1 MAYGERIR
9 AGSKHA
15 YEVIMEYAYLTTIG
29 QDSHRFLEEKFDAST
44 NSIML
49 GGVKIPFDRAFLANS
64 DGDVILH
71 AVTNAISGI
80 TGVNILGGAA
90 DKICLEQGIKD
101 SRVYLEEGMKYLGAR
116 KIAHVSMTIECLRP
130 KLKEHIP
137 SIKESVASLLNISP
151 SHVGIT
157 ATTGEGL
164 TGFGKGEGIQVF
176 VVMTFK
182 VPADED

>member
-1 MAYGERIR
+1 M
-9 AGSKHA
+9 
-15 YEVIMEYAYLTTIG
+15 MEYAYISTIG
-29 QDSHRFLEEKFDAST
+29 QDSHRFLEETYDPSV
-44 NSIML
+44 NGIML
-49 GGVKIPFDRAFLANS
+49 GGVKIPFDRQFQANS

-71 AVTNAISGI
+71 AVTNAVSGI

-90 DKICLEQGIKD
+90 DKICLEKGIKD
-101 SRVYLEEGMKYLGAR
+101 SRVYLEEGLKYLGNR
-116 KIAHVSMTIECLRP
+116 SVVHVSMTIECLRP

-137 SIKESVASLLNISP
+137 AIKESVASLLGISA

-164 TGFGKGEGIQVF
+164 TGFGRGEGIQVF
-176 VVMTFK
+176 VIMTFK

>member
-1 MAYGERIR
+1 M
-9 AGSKHA
+9 
-15 YEVIMEYAYLTTIG
+15 MEYAYISTIG
-29 QDSHRFLEEKFDAST
+29 QDSHRFLEETYDPSV
-44 NSIML
+44 NGIML
-49 GGVKIPFDRAFLANS
+49 GGVKIPFDRQFQANS

-71 AVTNAISGI
+71 AITNAVSGY

-101 SRVYLEEGMKYLGAR
+101 SRVYLEEALKYMGDV
-116 KIAHVSMTIECLRP
+116 KIVHVSMTVECLRP

-137 SIKESVASLLNISP
+137 SIKESVASLLGISA

-176 VVMTFK
+176 VIMTFK

>member
-1 MAYGERIR
+1 
-9 AGSKHA
+9 
-15 YEVIMEYAYLTTIG
+15 MEYAYISTIG
-29 QDSHRFLEEKFDAST
+29 QDSHRFVEETFDPSV
-44 NSIML
+44 NGIML
-49 GGVKIPFDRAFLANS
+49 GGYKVPFDRQFQANS

-71 AVTNAISGI
+71 AITNAISGL

-101 SRVYLEEGMKYLGAR
+101 SRVYLEEGMKYLGDASI
-116 KIAHVSMTIECLRP
+116 KHVSMTIECLRP

-137 SIKESVASLLNISP
+137 AIKESVASLLGISA

-164 TGFGKGEGIQVF
+164 TGFGRGEGIQVF
-176 VVMTFK
+176 VIMTFK
-182 VPADED
+182 VPED

>member
-1 MAYGERIR
+1 
-9 AGSKHA
+9 
-15 YEVIMEYAYLTTIG
+15 MEYAYISTIG
-29 QDSHRFLEEKFDAST
+29 QDSHRFVEETFDPSV
-44 NSIML
+44 NGLML
-49 GGVKIPFDRAFLANS
+49 GGYKVPFDRQFQANS

-71 AVTNAISGI
+71 AITNAISGL

-101 SRVYLEEGMKYLGAR
+101 SRVYLEEAIKYLGDAS
-116 KIAHVSMTIECLRP
+116 ITHVSMTIECLRP

-137 SIKESVASLLNISP
+137 SIKESVASLLGISA

-164 TGFGKGEGIQVF
+164 TGFGRGEGIQVF
-176 VVMTFK
+176 VIMTFK
-182 VPADED
+182 VPEV

>member
-1 MAYGERIR
+1 MAHGERIR

-15 YEVIMEYAYLTTIG
+15 YEVIMEYAYITTIG
-29 QDSHRFLEEKFDAST
+29 QDSHRFEDEVFDPAQ
-44 NSIML
+44 NGIML
-49 GGVKIPFDRAFLANS
+49 GGVSIPFDRRFKANS

-71 AVTNAISGI
+71 AITNAVSGL
-80 TGVNILGGAA
+80 TGVNILGGEA
-90 DKICLEQGIKD
+90 DRICLEQGIKD
-101 SRVYLEEGMKYLGAR
+101 SRVYLEEGLKYLEDAS
-116 KIAHVSMTIECLRP
+116 IVHVSMTIECLRP

-137 SIKESVASLLNISP
+137 SIKESVAGLLGISS

-176 VVMTFK
+176 VIMTFK
-182 VPADED
+182 VKD